1 MSPEQIQALSIPQL
15 PLRKRML
22 ERVLIVVI
30 LASGMCSAIMYSAI
44 TPVLPGLSAF
54 FGGGEQGV
62 FLAQMVMT
70 MPGLGMMIGGPL
82 AGLLIERWGERS
94 VILAS
99 LAVFTVTG
107 SAGLFLSDAATLLFS
122 RFMVG
127 VAASGLTTAC
137 LTLLSWRFALKVRVR
152 LLGYH
157 SAVGA
162 TVGLLAM
169 LGAGV
174 SADLGSWRTPFS
186 FHLLGMLVVLL
197 ALFSVP
203 GRSRAGREAAVIKGS
218 LRPLLPLYICCVPL
232 FIAVF
237 TTSVQA
243 PFLLET
249 VGVLSAGMQSRILA
263 LGVLGHV
270 LGAWLFGTLIARLG
284 VRGSLALGLSLM
296 ALGHL
301 LLGLAQNGAVVAIA
315 CLVSSLGSGILVPY
329 MTHML
334 VENAPPQLRG
344 RALGLFP
351 VFTFLGSLLNPL
363 AYAPLTTLF
372 GIHGALLAVSAMLG
386 LAVIVV
392 VLFSL
397 PRPVRQ
403 A

>member
-1 MSPEQIQALSIPQL
+1 MNPEQVKALSIPQL
-15 PLRKRML
+15 ALRKRML

-44 TPVLPGLSAF
+44 TPILPKLSAF
-54 FGGGEQGV
+54 FGGSEQGD

-70 MPGLGMMIGGPL
+70 MPGLGMMIGGPV
-82 AGLLIERWGERS
+82 AGLMIERWGERS
-94 VILAS
+94 VILVS
-99 LAVFTVTG
+99 LVAFTITG
-107 SAGLFLSDAATLLFS
+107 SAGLFLSDASALLLS
-122 RFMVG
+122 RFLVG
-127 VAASGLTTAC
+127 FAASSLTTAC

-162 TVGLLAM
+162 TIGLLAM

-186 FHLLGMLVVLL
+186 FHLLGAGVVVL

-203 GRSRAGREAAVIKGS
+203 GRSLAGRETTVIQGS
-218 LRPLLPLYICCVPL
+218 LRPLLPIYICCVPL

-243 PFLLET
+243 PFLLESL
-249 VGVLSAGMQSRILA
+249 GVLSAGLQSRILA

-270 LGAWLFGTLIARLG
+270 IGAWLFGTLMARLG

-301 LLGLAQNGAVVAIA
+301 LLGLAQNGVTVAIA

-329 MTHML
+329 MTHIL

-363 AYAPLTTLF
+363 AYAPLTALF
-372 GIHGALLAVSAMLG
+372 DIQGALLAVSGMLG
-386 LAVIVV
+386 LSVVAVVF
-392 VLFSL
+392 FSL
-397 PRPVRQ
+397 SRTVHQ